1 MNDSKMNTSPSV
13 LMVCLGNICRSPLAE
28 AALRQAAD
36 KSGLIINV
44 DSAGTGDWH
53 VGSAPDPRACAVALD
68 HGGVDIGSLRARQIR
83 KSDFYEFDF
92 ILAMDPSNLRDLE
105 TLRPEESRA
114 KLSLL
119 LNYLPGQVGQ
129 SVADPYYG
137 TFADFETCWL
147 QVQSATQYF
156 LSLLEQ

>member
-1 MNDSKMNTSPSV
+1 MKISKISSSRSV

-28 AALRQAAD
+28 AALRQAAN
-36 KSGLIINV
+36 KNGFMINV

-68 HGGVDIGSLRARQIR
+68 QGGVDIGNLRARQIR
-83 KSDFYEFDF
+83 TSDFYEFDL
-92 ILAMDPSNLRDLE
+92 ILAMDSSNFRNLE
-105 TLRPEESRA
+105 TLRPEGSSA

-119 LNYLPGQVGQ
+119 LDYLPGQEGQ

-137 TFADFETCWL
+137 TYADFEVCWR

-156 LSLLEQ
+156 LGMLEQ

>member
-1 MNDSKMNTSPSV
+1 MNNSKMNSSPSV

-36 KSGLIINV
+36 KSGFVINV

-53 VGSAPDPRACAVALD
+53 AGSPPDPRACAVALD
-68 HGGVDIGSLRARQIR
+68 HGGVDIVNLRARQIR
-83 KSDFYEFDF
+83 KSDFYEFDL
-92 ILAMDPSNLRDLE
+92 ILAMDSSNLRDLE
-105 TLRPEESRA
+105 ALRPEGSSA
-114 KLSLL
+114 TLSLL
-119 LNYLPGQVGQ
+119 LDYLPGQEGQ

-137 TFADFETCWL
+137 TYADFETCWR

>member
-1 MNDSKMNTSPSV
+1 VNNSKMNASPSV

-28 AALRQAAD
+28 AALRQAANKGGFTID
-36 KSGLIINV
+36 V

-68 HGGVDIGSLRARQIR
+68 QGGVDIGNLRARQIR
-83 KSDFYEFDF
+83 KSDFYEFDL
-92 ILAMDPSNLRDLE
+92 ILAMDPSNLRNLE
-105 TLRPEESRA
+105 TLRPEGSSA

-119 LNYLPGQVGQ
+119 LDFLPGQEGH

-137 TFADFETCWL
+137 TYEDFEACWL
-147 QVQSATQYF
+147 QVQSATQHF
-156 LSLLEQ
+156 LSMLEQ

>member
-1 MNDSKMNTSPSV
+1 MNNSKMNASPSV

-68 HGGVDIGSLRARQIR
+68 QGGVDISNLRARQIR
-83 KSDFYEFDF
+83 KSDFYEFDL
-92 ILAMDPSNLRDLE
+92 ILSMDTSNLRHLE
-105 TLRPEESRA
+105 TLRPEGSSA

-119 LNYLPGQVGQ
+119 LDYLPGQEGQ

-137 TFADFETCWL
+137 TYADFEACWL
-147 QVQSATQYF
+147 QVQAATRYF
-156 LSLLEQ
+156 LSILEQ